1 MNVSIYNL
9 YLPLQLYTCP
19 SPFVLLVPQKFCTRS
34 PLRSFY
40 FTVSQRYHYS
50 FGPPPDPTDSTS
62 NSIFLYFLFSFVLTF
77 SFVSLSLS
85 LCRCIYSSI
94 LSVSPLCHRTSLL
107 FPTPLCPGFIMPLS
121 FFRQSPFTAPSPF
134 RSQRRV
140 KLC

>member
-85 LCRCIYSSI
+85 LSLHLFLYPLSLSSVPSYLAFISYSA
-94 LSVSPLCHRTSLL
+94 LSRFYYASVFLSPISLHRPFALPQ
-107 FPTPLCPGFIMPLS
+107 PTPS
-121 FFRQSPFTAPSPF
+121 
-134 RSQRRV
+134 
-140 KLC
+140 